1 MYTRRTL
8 SGDFIVSNK
17 YMIKDLC
24 DLGLWNK
31 ELKDQVIANNGSIQN
46 INGIPDDIKK
56 LYRTSWELKQKS
68 LIDLSLGRGPYVCQT
83 QSLNLFFE
91 EPTVKILTSA
101 LFYGWKK
108 GIKTGVYY
116 VRSRPKTQAQQFTID
131 PKLIKN
137 KKVQEKQQQS
147 NKSNYTCTDD
157 ICYSC
162 SG

>member
-1 MYTRRTL
+1 MEHGVRNSLLTALMPTASTSQILGNNEAFEPFTSNMYTRRTL

-116 VRSRPKTQAQQFTID
+116 VRS
-131 PKLIKN
+131 
-137 KKVQEKQQQS
+137 S
-147 NKSNYTCTDD
+147 
-157 ICYSC
+157 
-162 SG
+162 